1 MFAELVTVIAAV
13 DTIPIAEL
21 YASMQLVTD
30 KPVPKSLRTNTT
42 GTGYK
47 LLRWAL
53 AHAKEIPV
61 QAIGAAVD
69 LVEIQIQ
76 LLPALPKL
84 ASSTTAMLFNW
95 LRQLDV
101 READVTIPTD
111 PTAEQMDRSVR
122 RRMVDDLRTM
132 ALLLSAQS
140 PDDAKAYLREI
151 DAERDS
157 HKVKAIRQFSTA
169 LVTTAPAEL
178 ADLIA
183 NSLIKKRRRRTSSD
197 EMSDDRAFNHA
208 DTDYLPAS
216 PAQPPFLELLL
227 ASPADGL
234 ALVRR
239 LVSTAIEFHSGGA
252 ESGGDGF
259 TLVFDDGPRFFPW
272 RQTYFWSRDQAREY
286 SAASGLKALEAW
298 GHHRLDCGEPVSAV
312 LVDILG
318 PVGSCAAYLLVAV
331 DVLISHVPSARSALV
346 PFLANP
352 ELLATERHRGGY
364 DQIDGGGRLAFGKE
378 PSGRVTL
385 ADLRAKPSR
394 RTTLEDVLPAFLSDD
409 PTSEVLRNRL
419 RTAVDRLGP
428 YEDNA
433 GFGDPSFMGRYA
445 QNILNSENW
454 VEVEGG
460 RAYRSPPEEA
470 GHLKRLGESH
480 ASFVRESDMEA
491 RIRLAIDGS
500 RYATPA
506 TAGDAVEYA
515 GGDLPDD
522 SDTDPLK
529 SRSTRLITT
538 AMLAARDGDD
548 ELLEAREDWV
558 REVIRRALAEEADRR
573 SGSNEQLRFNRPA
586 LGTLALLHLW
596 RRRGLKSD
604 RDALVSIAARRDRA
618 GLPAFAAAL
627 PMIADQDPRL
637 LKAGMRAAFAGYV
650 WRWHPY
656 NEDRAVQ
663 KRFEGERDSA
673 VRAAVARRNRLA

>member
-1 MFAELVTVIAAV
+1 M
-13 DTIPIAEL
+13 
-21 YASMQLVTD
+21 
-30 KPVPKSLRTNTT
+30 
-42 GTGYK
+42 
-47 LLRWAL
+47 
-53 AHAKEIPV
+53 
-61 QAIGAAVD
+61 
-69 LVEIQIQ
+69 
-76 LLPALPKL
+76 
-84 ASSTTAMLFNW
+84 
-95 LRQLDV
+95 
-101 READVTIPTD
+101 
-111 PTAEQMDRSVR
+111 
-122 RRMVDDLRTM
+122 
-132 ALLLSAQS
+132 
-140 PDDAKAYLREI
+140 
-151 DAERDS
+151 
-157 HKVKAIRQFSTA
+157 
-169 LVTTAPAEL
+169 
-178 ADLIA
+178 
-183 NSLIKKRRRRTSSD
+183 
-197 EMSDDRAFNHA
+197 
-208 DTDYLPAS
+208 
-216 PAQPPFLELLL
+216 
-227 ASPADGL
+227 
-234 ALVRR
+234 
-239 LVSTAIEFHSGGA
+239 
-252 ESGGDGF
+252 
-259 TLVFDDGPRFFPW
+259 VFDDGPRFFPW
-272 RQTYFWSRDQAREY
+272 SQTYFWSRDQAREY

-331 DVLISHVPSARSALV
+331 DVLISHFPSARSALV

-352 ELLATERHRGGY
+352 ELLATERHRGGH

-460 RAYRSPPEEA
+460 RDYRSPPEEA
-470 GHLKRLGESH
+470 AHLKRLGESH
-480 ASFVRESDMEA
+480 ASFVRESETEA

-500 RYATPA
+500 KYATPA
-506 TAGDAVEYA
+506 TARDAVEHA

-538 AMLAARDGDD
+538 AMLVARDGDD

-650 WRWHPY
+650 WRWHPH

-663 KRFEGERDSA
+663 KRFEEERDSA
-673 VRAAVARRNRLA
+673 VRAAVVAEIAWLDGAKEPAWPAFPNEEPTLCASSRIQVSERSEANLGDEVLEEFAESGATIRADSRSAAQWLQLLTGANGKRFDWGERDRSGLRQLERQDKRGQASGGSGGGPLAK